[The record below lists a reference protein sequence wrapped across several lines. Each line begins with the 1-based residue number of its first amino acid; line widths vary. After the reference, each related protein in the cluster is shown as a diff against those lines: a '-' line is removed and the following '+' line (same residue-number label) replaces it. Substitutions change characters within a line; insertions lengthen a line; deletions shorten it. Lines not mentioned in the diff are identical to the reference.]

1 MGIFTRR
8 RPTVDPEASRGE
20 LLDAVRERIP
30 DRFEPLGEVLAS
42 GSGSSDTCAV
52 LGRELA
58 SDGASLAEAF
68 EALRTTCLEVRGSE
82 PTYDEVLALGCAWS
96 DATLGYLHQL
106 SCEDPMTGLASLAHL
121 RSRLSEV
128 YRGGISEGEIVGRS
142 YALVVAE
149 VAVTG
154 PTGQGRP
161 PERADML
168 SRALLVTKLGAS
180 TRSVFAGHETIGRLG
195 STRIAV
201 LARRDSRLGKRVALL
216 RRMLLTLA
224 AGRAARVWIE
234 GLPPTDEAAAAL
246 LDELAR
252 P

>member
-1 MGIFTRR
+1 M
-8 RPTVDPEASRGE
+8 VDPGASQVE
-20 LLDAVRERIP
+20 LKDAVRARLP

-42 GSGSSDTCAV
+42 GSGSSPTCAV

-58 SDGASLAEAF
+58 SDGASLAETLD
-68 EALRTTCLEVRGSE
+68 ALRTTCLEVRGSE

-121 RSRLSEV
+121 RSRLSEI
-128 YRGGISEGEIVGRS
+128 YRGAVFAGEIVGRTH
-142 YALVVAE
+142 ALVVAE
-149 VAVTG
+149 VAANG
-154 PTGQGRP
+154 PAGAGRR
-161 PERADML
+161 PERADVL

-180 TRSVFAGHETIGRLG
+180 TRSVFAGNETIGRLG

-201 LARRDSRLGKRVALL
+201 LAARDARLGKRVALL

-234 GLPPTDEAAAAL
+234 GLPSTDEAAAAL